1 MDSFSFSFW
10 GHRSE
15 NWAKKICCHLQNLN
29 SKATVLQRHSSAEA
43 KSSGNSN
50 IATPIDVC
58 LWLPSGSR
66 CFQRELISKR
76 GLYILIMKR
85 PSVIHAALG
94 ITVTTLKSNVAH
106 FQY

>member
-10 GHRSE
+10 GYRSE

-50 IATPIDVC
+50 IATPY
-58 LWLPSGSR
+58 R
-66 CFQRELISKR
+66 CMFVVAQWVALLSKR
-76 GLYILIMKR
+76 TYQQKR
-85 PSVIHAALG
+85 LVYFNHEKAPVIHAALEG
-94 ITVTTLKSNVAH
+94 DVAH

>member
-58 LWLPSGSR
+58 LWVAL
-66 CFQRELISKR
+66 LSKR
-76 GLYILIMKR
+76 TYQQKR
-85 PSVIHAALG
+85 LVYFNHEKALCHPCCTG
-94 ITVTTLKSNVAH
+94 NNGHNTER
-106 FQY
+106 

>member
-29 SKATVLQRHSSAEA
+29 SKATVLQRHSSSEA

-50 IATPIDVC
+50 IATPLSMYVC
-58 LWLPSGSR
+58 GCPVGR
-66 CFQRELISKR
+66 
-76 GLYILIMKR
+76 
-85 PSVIHAALG
+85 AAFKVNLSAKEAC
-94 ITVTTLKSNVAH
+94 V
-106 FQY
+106 F